1 MPLVNEFSTDTYV
14 GAFNFRVNIPDVA
27 GDINQAFTQVSGVK
41 SSSEKMEFMHGTDPY
56 ARKGVGRTTYDD
68 LQLKRVYNGN
78 DAFYSWRLEIE
89 QGILTRRDVKIEML
103 RPDGSVARTMICRE
117 AWPSEWVLP
126 EMDATGSNP
135 GIETITLTVERVTN
149 E

>member
-1 MPLVNEFSTDTYV
+1 
-14 GAFNFRVNIPDVA
+14 
-27 GDINQAFTQVSGVK
+27 
-41 SSSEKMEFMHGTDPY
+41 
-56 ARKGVGRTTYDD
+56 
-68 LQLKRVYNGN
+68 
-78 DAFYSWRLEIE
+78 
-89 QGILTRRDVKIEML
+89 
-103 RPDGSVARTMICRE
+103 MICRE